1 MGLET
6 IKESAKKSIV
16 ELLNKSLQ
24 IEYDFLFGYPRV
36 VDKLVNVDKINDEQL
51 IENIELVV
59 KESLLHFDEIDRLI
73 RKCGCE
79 TIWHINVVGWS
90 VDVEEMLLQLRDKE
104 NWVISWYQAAKRVAE
119 QNKVKAGG
127 PLSRLTGSANILPED
142 FIDVN
147 ELISMLDRHVTEE
160 EKHIRLCDDSVNRLS
175 MLKNK

>member
-90 VDVEEMLLQLRDKE
+90 VDVEEMLLQHH
-104 NWVISWYQAAKRVAE
+104 IIYQPGLAYPYR
-119 QNKVKAGG
+119 Q
-127 PLSRLTGSANILPED
+127 
-142 FIDVN
+142 
-147 ELISMLDRHVTEE
+147 
-160 EKHIRLCDDSVNRLS
+160 
-175 MLKNK
+175 